1 MLESSINPAMV
12 MITGQY
18 YKADEHHGQVRGF
31 ILEPWRLNLFIIGA
45 VSMVIGIAFV
55 LYVPDDPSKAW
66 FLDDE
71 EKARLVERLRGNQQG
86 FGSKQIK
93 MHQIKEALTDVV
105 TWYYFW
111 YGVSSDIPSGSMG
124 SFGSILLND
133 DFEFSVS
140 KSMLMNLPSGAIGF
154 LGNPLFVWSCQKV
167 WNSRMFISVFHCD
180 LWAWQGFIFRN

>member
-1 MLESSINPAMV
+1 MV
-12 MITGQY
+12 KY
-18 YKADEHHGQVRGF
+18 ADSYKV
-31 ILEPWRLNLFIIGA
+31 EPWRLNLFIIGA

-140 KSMLMNLPSGAIGF
+140 KSMLMSLPSGAIGKTYTER
-154 LGNPLFVWSCQKV
+154 LPARGT
-167 WNSRMFISVFHCD
+167 
-180 LWAWQGFIFRN
+180 

>member
-18 YKADEHHGQVRGF
+18 YKADEQFLRSTTWFCSGAATKLNCIGYAMVKYADSYKV
-31 ILEPWRLNLFIIGA
+31 EPWRLNLFIIGA

-93 MHQIKEALTDVV
+93 IHQIKEALTDVV

-111 YGVSSDIPSGSMG
+111 HGVSSDIPSGSMG

-140 KSMLMNLPSGAIGF
+140 KSMLMSLPSGAIGKTYTER
-154 LGNPLFVWSCQKV
+154 LPARGT
-167 WNSRMFISVFHCD
+167 
-180 LWAWQGFIFRN
+180 